1 MAAIVISRQIFLEKE
16 NKSESEIWWPTSG
29 NTTQN
34 YRNTTQSIH
43 YWRNARV
50 IHQSMVPIP
59 LPGNHGAFALV
70 ISPGGGGIRNFIAA
84 RGDPEAFDTGVSERW
99 MSLSG
104 RMRPLSKTDLS
115 VRD

>member
-1 MAAIVISRQIFLEKE
+1 MVAH
-16 NKSESEIWWPTSG
+16 IWKHNTKLSKHNTKYSLLAQRSG
-29 NTTQN
+29 NS
-34 YRNTTQSIH
+34 SINSEGAH
-43 YWRNARV
+43 
-50 IHQSMVPIP
+50 P

-104 RMRPLSKTDLS
+104 RRPLSKTGLS